1 MTPPLLVVGICTFR
15 RPALLETLASVAAQ
29 QPPPGW
35 RLEVLVAD
43 NDDVPSARD
52 LVEAFATG
60 SDLPV
65 AHVHAPARNISVAR
79 NAILAEARVRSADRL
94 AFIDDD
100 ETASEGWLRALAD
113 AMDASGADAV
123 MGPVVA
129 EYGSGAPDWMRA
141 SRPHDTSPKTD
152 AGGRPIAGHTCN
164 AFVDLTSP
172 ALADRW
178 FDPLR
183 GRSGG
188 EDTAFFAAV
197 QRAGG
202 RLALASEAIVREAVP
217 PERACLRWLATRR
230 YRMGQT
236 HGSLLPAAGRRRG
249 RAAQSVVA
257 AAKIAWCAGAAIAT
271 APAAAVRNR
280 AVLRG
285 ALHLGTLS
293 ALLGARAVVPYG
305 NEEPGESAPSPG
317 RKDA

>member
-1 MTPPLLVVGICTFR
+1 MTRPLLVVGICTFR
-15 RPALLETLASVAAQ
+15 RPALAETLASVAAQ
-29 QPPPGW
+29 RPPPGW
-35 RLEVLVAD
+35 RLEILVAD

-60 SDLPV
+60 SDFPV

-79 NAILAEARVRSADRL
+79 NAILAGARARGADRL

-100 ETASEGWLRALAD
+100 ETASEGWLRALVD

-123 MGPVVA
+123 MGPVIA
-129 EYGSGAPDWMRA
+129 KYQPAAPNWMRA
-141 SRPHDTSPKTD
+141 LRPHDTLPETD
-152 AGGRPIAGHTCN
+152 TGGRPIAGHTCN
-164 AFVDLTSP
+164 ALVDLASP

-197 QRAGG
+197 RRAGG
-202 RLALASEAIVREAVP
+202 RMALAPEAIVREAVP
-217 PERACLRWLATRR
+217 QERAHLRWLATRR

-236 HGSLLPAAGRRRG
+236 HGSLLPIVGLRHG
-249 RAAQSVVA
+249 RAARAMVA
-257 AAKIAWCAGAAIAT
+257 AAKVAWCAGAAVAT
-271 APAAAVRNR
+271 APGAAARNR

-305 NEEPGESAPSPG
+305 NEDPGESAPSTE